1 MDWVP
6 RSLRERISKIQHA
19 TNEWTKRKGHPP
31 TEAELAESLGMETQE
46 VDETLL
52 QAKGAVVLS
61 LDDLGSNE
69 EDAHPI
75 LDVLADR
82 DQPNPLESLVSED
95 ARRALVDAIERLP
108 DRQKLVLTLYYFEE
122 LTMKEIGVILHV
134 TESRICQ
141 LHAQAMIKL
150 KALLHTRLPR

>member
-1 MDWVP
+1 M
-6 RSLRERISKIQHA
+6 
-19 TNEWTKRKGHPP
+19 
-31 TEAELAESLGMETQE
+31 EAKE

-61 LDDLGSNE
+61 LDDLVSND
-69 EDAHPI
+69 EDSHPI
-75 LDVLADR
+75 LDALADR
-82 DQPNPLESLVSED
+82 EQRSPLESLVSED
-95 ARRALVDAIERLP
+95 ARKALVEAIERLP
-108 DRQKLVLTLYYFEE
+108 DRQRLVLTLYYFEE

-150 KALLHTRLPR
+150 KALLHNRLTR

>member
-1 MDWVP
+1 MD
-6 RSLRERISKIQHA
+6 
-19 TNEWTKRKGHPP
+19 
-31 TEAELAESLGMETQE
+31 TQE

-75 LDVLADR
+75 LDALADR

-108 DRQKLVLTLYYFEE
+108 ERQRLVLTLYYFEE

-141 LHAQAMIKL
+141 LHAQSMVKL
-150 KALLHTRLPR
+150 KALLHTRLSR